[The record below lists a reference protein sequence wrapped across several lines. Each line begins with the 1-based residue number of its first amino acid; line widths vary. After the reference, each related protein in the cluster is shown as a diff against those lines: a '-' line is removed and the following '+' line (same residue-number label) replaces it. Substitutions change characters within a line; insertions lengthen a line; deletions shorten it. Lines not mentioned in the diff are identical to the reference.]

1 MSRARDLSNF
11 LVQDS
16 RLSNVDSDLVQPLIP
31 HSYIQDREA
40 DTEVA
45 EWSIG
50 NNNNKSVDTWYDFD
64 TTLSPG

>member
-1 MSRARDLSNF
+1 MTRAREIAKLNRNISSS
-11 LVQDS
+11 LITGAIPDS
-16 RLSNVDSDLVQPLIP
+16 LLTGVDSDLVQPLIP

-50 NNNNKSVDTWYDFD
+50 NNNNKSTN
-64 TTLSPG
+64 